1 MRIAVFTTEDHVFLL
16 DAWRR
21 LLPDL
26 AREHEIVGIRTFPD
40 VLKNLRGAAIPLWYL
55 RTFGPMT
62 VARLAWRS
70 VRAGLAAR
78 GGYGALARTLGVP
91 LLHGKDPNDPDVV
104 SWVERERVDVVLI
117 TLGYVLKAPLLKAV
131 RVAVL
136 NKHSAL
142 LPAYRGLLPV
152 FWTLLDGTV
161 PVGVTV
167 HRVDEKIDHGE
178 HLVQRAYPG
187 FRGSV
192 FDAYV
197 AIYRDMP
204 ELFAEAIAALVSGR
218 RTLVPPSGVS
228 CYKSLPTRPDVRAFR
243 AKGLRFV

>member
-1 MRIAVFTTEDHVFLL
+1 MRIAIFTSEDHVFLY

-21 LLPDL
+21 LIPQL
-26 AREHEIVGIRTFPD
+26 AAGHEVVGLWVFPD
-40 VLKNLRGAAIPLWYL
+40 VLKNLRGPAIPLWYL

-70 VRAGLAAR
+70 LRARLAAR
-78 GGYGALARTLGVP
+78 GGYGAMARSLGVP
-91 LLHGKDPNDPDVV
+91 LLHGANPNDPDVV
-104 SWVERERVDVVLI
+104 AWVERERVDVILI
-117 TLGYVLKAPLLKAV
+117 TIGNILKPPLLRAA

-136 NKHSAL
+136 NKHSSL
-142 LPAYRGLLPV
+142 LPAFRGILPV

-167 HRVDEKIDHGE
+167 HRVVEKIDSGE
-178 HLVQRAYPG
+178 HLVQRAYPE

-192 FDAYV
+192 FDGYV

-204 ELFAEAIAALVSGR
+204 ELFLAALAALENGTREGVSG
-218 RTLVPPSGVS
+218 PWKS
-228 CYKSLPTRPDVRAFR
+228 CYKSLPTRADVRAFR
-243 AKGLRFV
+243 AKGHRFV